1 MCFDFQEYYRQ
12 FTGIDAVAATLGVDT
27 VVPKSEY
34 FEHLG
39 SGGSD

>member
-1 MCFDFQEYYRQ
+1 MGFDFQEYYRQ
-12 FTGIDAVAATLGVDT
+12 FTVTDAVAATLGVDM
-27 VVPKSEY
+27 VVPEY